1 MRVAAG
7 IEELIGNTPLV
18 ELRRIGEKMGLKACL
33 LAKLESK
40 NPAGSAKDRVALEM
54 IEKAEREGRLVNIR
68 EDIPKSFVLTEDK
81 CVYVSQISPAALAGR
96 AGALFDSGGR

>member
-1 MRVAAG
+1 MYIHAG
-7 IEELIGNTPLV
+7 NNRMIRTKSIIGVFDMDTATMAGATRDF
-18 ELRRIGEKMGLKACL
+18 LRA
-33 LAKLESK
+33 
-40 NPAGSAKDRVALEM
+40 
-54 IEKAEREGRLVNIR
+54 AEREGRLVNIR

>member
-54 IEKAEREGRLVNIR
+54 IEKAVGCPI
-68 EDIPKSFVLTEDK
+68 K
-81 CVYVSQISPAALAGR
+81 YISVGAGR
-96 AGALFDSGGR
+96 EEYIER